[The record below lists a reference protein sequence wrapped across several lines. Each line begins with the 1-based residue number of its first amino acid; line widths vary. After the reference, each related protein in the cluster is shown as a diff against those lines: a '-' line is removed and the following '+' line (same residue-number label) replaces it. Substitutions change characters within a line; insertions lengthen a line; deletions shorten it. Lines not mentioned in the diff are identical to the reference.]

1 MPQVYFVSVVYL
13 VLASCL
19 LLVDKYGSSMLF
31 LINLQSFYRSRKQY
45 PIIFMSLGVIVAAAL
60 VLVPMEPGPMVL
72 GDFIPAFTTLVVVFY
87 FLKAYNSRTDAVVS
101 FNDAKRNAL
110 GYVSLGVATLHFLF
124 PSIVLI

>member
-19 LLVDKYGSSMLF
+19 LLVDKYGPSMLF

-45 PIIFMSLGVIVAAAL
+45 PVIFIILGVVVAASL
-60 VLVPMEPGPMVL
+60 VLFPMEPGPMVL

-87 FLKAYNSRTDAVVS
+87 FLKAYKSRTDAVVS

-110 GYVSLGVATLHFLF
+110 GYVSLGVAALHFLF

>member
-13 VLASCL
+13 VLAACL

-31 LINLQSFYRSRKQY
+31 LINLQGFYRSRKQY
-45 PIIFMSLGVIVAAAL
+45 PIVFMVLGVVVAASL
-60 VLVPMEPGPMVL
+60 VLVPMNPGPMVL
-72 GDFIPAFTTLVVVFY
+72 GDFIPALNVLVVVFY
-87 FLKAYNSRTDAVVS
+87 FLKDYNSKDDETVR

-110 GYVSLGVATLHFLF
+110 GFVSLGVAALHFLF

>member
-45 PIIFMSLGVIVAAAL
+45 PVIFMSLGVIVAAAL
-60 VLVPMEPGPMVL
+60 VLVPMDPGPMVL

>member
-19 LLVDKYGSSMLF
+19 LLVDKYGPSMLF

-45 PIIFMSLGVIVAAAL
+45 PVIFIILGVVVAASV
-60 VLVPMEPGPMVL
+60 VLFPMETGPMVL

>member
-87 FLKAYNSRTDAVVS
+87 FLKLYNSKTDAVVS
-101 FNDAKRNAL
+101 FNDAKRNAI

>member
-1 MPQVYFVSVVYL
+1 MPQVYFISVVYL

-19 LLVDKYGSSMLF
+19 LLVDKYGPSMLF

-45 PIIFMSLGVIVAAAL
+45 PVIFIVIGLVVAAAL
-60 VLVPMEPGPMVL
+60 VFSPMDPGPMVL
-72 GDFIPAFTTLVVVFY
+72 GDFIPALTTLVVVFY
-87 FLKAYNSRTDAVVS
+87 FLRVYNSKSDSVVS

-110 GYVSLGVATLHFLF
+110 GYVSLGVAVLHFLF

>member
-45 PIIFMSLGVIVAAAL
+45 PVIFMSLGVIVAAAL
-60 VLVPMEPGPMVL
+60 VLVPMDPGPMVL
-72 GDFIPAFTTLVVVFY
+72 GDFIPALTTLVVVFY
-87 FLKAYNSRTDAVVS
+87 FLKLYNARTDAVVS
-101 FNDAKRNAL
+101 FNDSKRNAL
-110 GYVSLGVATLHFLF
+110 GYVSLGVAALHFLF

>member
-1 MPQVYFVSVVYL
+1 MPQVYFISVVYL

-19 LLVDKYGSSMLF
+19 LLVDKYGPSMLF

-45 PIIFMSLGVIVAAAL
+45 PVIFIVIGLVVAAAL
-60 VLVPMEPGPMVL
+60 VFFPMDPGPMVL
-72 GDFIPAFTTLVVVFY
+72 GDFIPALTTLVVVFY
-87 FLKAYNSRTDAVVS
+87 FLRVYNSKSDSVVD

-110 GYVSLGVATLHFLF
+110 GYVSLGVAALHFLF

>member
-19 LLVDKYGSSMLF
+19 LLVDKYGPSMLF
-31 LINLQSFYRSRKQY
+31 LINLQSFYRSRKHY
-45 PIIFMSLGVIVAAAL
+45 PVIFIILGVVVAASL
-60 VLVPMEPGPMVL
+60 VLFPMEPGPMVL

>member
-1 MPQVYFVSVVYL
+1 MPQVYFISVVYL

-19 LLVDKYGSSMLF
+19 LLVDKYGPSMLF

-45 PIIFMSLGVIVAAAL
+45 PVIFIVIGLVVAAAL
-60 VLVPMEPGPMVL
+60 VFFPMDPGPMVL
-72 GDFIPAFTTLVVVFY
+72 GDFIPALTTLVVVFY
-87 FLKAYNSRTDAVVS
+87 FLRVYNSKSDSVVS

-110 GYVSLGVATLHFLF
+110 GYVSLGVAALHFLF

>member
-1 MPQVYFVSVVYL
+1 MPQVYFISVVYL

-19 LLVDKYGSSMLF
+19 LLVDKYGPSMLF

-45 PIIFMSLGVIVAAAL
+45 PVIFIVIGLVVAAAL
-60 VLVPMEPGPMVL
+60 VFFPMDPGPMVL
-72 GDFIPAFTTLVVVFY
+72 GDFIPAAITLVVVFY
-87 FLKAYNSRTDAVVS
+87 FLRAYNSKTYVVN

-110 GYVSLGVATLHFLF
+110 GYVSLGVAALHFLF

>member
-19 LLVDKYGSSMLF
+19 LLVDKYGPSMLF
-31 LINLQSFYRSRKQY
+31 LINLQSFHRSRKQY
-45 PIIFMSLGVIVAAAL
+45 PVIFIILGVVVAASL
-60 VLVPMEPGPMVL
+60 VLFPMEPGPMVL

>member
-45 PIIFMSLGVIVAAAL
+45 PVVFMGIGIFVAASL
-60 VLVPMEPGPMVL
+60 VLIPMDPGPMVL
-72 GDFIPAFTTLVVVFY
+72 GDFIPALDTLVVVFY
-87 FLKAYNSRTDAVVS
+87 FLKQYNSKADDVVR
-101 FNDAKRNAL
+101 FNDKKRNAL
-110 GYVSLGVATLHFLF
+110 GYVSLGVAALHFLF

>member
-124 PSIVLI
+124 PFIVLI

>member
-19 LLVDKYGSSMLF
+19 LLVDKYGPSMLF